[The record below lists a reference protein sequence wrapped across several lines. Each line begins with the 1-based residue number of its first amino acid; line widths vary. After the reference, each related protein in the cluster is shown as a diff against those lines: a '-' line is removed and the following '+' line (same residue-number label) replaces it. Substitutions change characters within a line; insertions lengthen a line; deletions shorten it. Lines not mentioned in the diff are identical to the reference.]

1 MIGLNFNQLRKEANF
16 RYGLIHVR
24 NNVESIAFYG
34 GEEREKAQT
43 RGKFAQLF
51 ANFNLLI
58 GAERNL
64 NFLTTGYN
72 YLVVIIPSIVIAP
85 LYFSGKVHFGVIS
98 QADMAFAQVL
108 GALSVVVTSFQDLTA
123 FIAQTNRLATFSE
136 ALETPTAHQSDG
148 NRIEFQPSE
157 SVEMRDLCV
166 QTPDYKTTLLQKLS
180 TEIKPGESILVMGP
194 SGSGKSSFLR
204 AIAGLWD
211 SGSGSIKHPD
221 LQDMLFLPQRPYM
234 MLGTLRSQLLYP
246 RTESNVTDCELAE
259 ILNRVNLSDLAQ
271 RVGGL
276 DVEIDWANYLSVG
289 EQQRLAFARIFLA
302 KPKFAILDEAT
313 SALDVQNESRLY
325 AELKKLGTAYISVG
339 HRASLAPFHNQVLD
353 LDGSGGWSIRPATQV
368 VAANPAAA
376 HLGAQVN

>member
-1 MIGLNFNQLRKEANF
+1 M
-16 RYGLIHVR
+16 
-24 NNVESIAFYG
+24 
-34 GEEREKAQT
+34 
-43 RGKFAQLF
+43 
-51 ANFNLLI
+51 
-58 GAERNL
+58 
-64 NFLTTGYN
+64 
-72 YLVVIIPSIVIAP
+72 
-85 LYFSGKVHFGVIS
+85 
-98 QADMAFAQVL
+98 
-108 GALSVVVTSFQDLTA
+108 
-123 FIAQTNRLATFSE
+123 
-136 ALETPTAHQSDG
+136 
-148 NRIEFQPSE
+148 
-157 SVEMRDLCV
+157 
-166 QTPDYKTTLLQKLS
+166 
-180 TEIKPGESILVMGP
+180 
-194 SGSGKSSFLR
+194 
-204 AIAGLWD
+204 
-211 SGSGSIKHPD
+211 
-221 LQDMLFLPQRPYM
+221 PQRPYM